1 VSDTTI
7 VSAPTATVQL
17 PATPVAPTAPATN
30 EPGASAQQLSSG
42 IQRITDAMAGD
53 GFRLNDVLRMILETM
68 HQALGFRS
76 VVFCL
81 RDAKADALTGRFA
94 IGERPDVVRAA
105 FRVPL
110 RAERGKDPDIFTS
123 LCSKGLDSVIAD
135 ATTATIAARLPAWF
149 REQIAAPSFLV
160 LPLMVKGAP
169 FALIYADKAEL
180 GAARFTPQEL
190 ALLGTLRNQAVM
202 AFRQSGG

>member
-1 VSDTTI
+1 
-7 VSAPTATVQL
+7 
-17 PATPVAPTAPATN
+17 
-30 EPGASAQQLSSG
+30 
-42 IQRITDAMAGD
+42 MAGD
-53 GFRLNDVLRMILETM
+53 GFRLNEVLRMILETM
-68 HQALGFRS
+68 QQALGFRS
-76 VVFCL
+76 IVFCL
-81 RDAKADALTGRFA
+81 RDAKTDALTGRFA
-94 IGERPDVVRAA
+94 IGERPEIVRAA

-110 RAERGKDPDIFTS
+110 RAAPGKDPDLFTS

-149 REQIAAPSFLV
+149 REQIAAPSFVV

-180 GAARFTPQEL
+180 GAVRFTPQEL

-202 AFRQSGG
+202 AFRQASG